1 MREVRRFIQR
11 IRSDIC
17 RYRIRLYLYD
27 TAKIRSIIVVTICA
41 VIACLYIYI
50 QRWTG
55 AFRRNSVYTGSHC
68 SWVLRYSRVLT
79 ACDEGDSGV

>member
-27 TAKIRSIIVVTICA
+27 TAKIRSIIAVTIGV
-41 VIACLYIYI
+41 VIACLYVWSVGQACLEETRYI
-50 QRWTG
+50 RGHTVVR
-55 AFRRNSVYTGSHC
+55 F
-68 SWVLRYSRVLT
+68 
-79 ACDEGDSGV
+79 

>member
-11 IRSDIC
+11 VRSDIY
-17 RYRIRLYLYD
+17 RYRIRLCLYD
-27 TAKIRSIIVVTICA
+27 TAKIRSIIVVTICV

-55 AFRRNSVYTGSHC
+55 AFRRNSVYTWSHC
-68 SWVLRYSRVLT
+68 SWVLRYSRVLM

>member
-41 VIACLYIYI
+41 VIACLYIY
-50 QRWTG
+50 
-55 AFRRNSVYTGSHC
+55 SVGHAS
-68 SWVLRYSRVLT
+68 LEKIRYIR
-79 ACDEGDSGV
+79 GVTVVGF

>member
-11 IRSDIC
+11 VRSDIC

-41 VIACLYIYI
+41 VIACLYVWSVGQARLEEIRYI
-50 QRWTG
+50 R
-55 AFRRNSVYTGSHC
+55 
-68 SWVLRYSRVLT
+68 
-79 ACDEGDSGV
+79 GVTVAGF

>member
-17 RYRIRLYLYD
+17 RYRIHLYLYD

-41 VIACLYIYI
+41 VIACLYIY
-50 QRWTG
+50 
-55 AFRRNSVYTGSHC
+55 SVGQAR
-68 SWVLRYSRVLT
+68 LEEIRYIRGHTV
-79 ACDEGDSGV
+79 VRF

>member
-27 TAKIRSIIVVTICA
+27 TAKIRSIIVVTIGV
-41 VIACLYIYI
+41 VIACLYVWSVGQACLEETRYI
-50 QRWTG
+50 RGHTVVR
-55 AFRRNSVYTGSHC
+55 F
-68 SWVLRYSRVLT
+68 
-79 ACDEGDSGV
+79 

>member
-11 IRSDIC
+11 VRSDIY

-41 VIACLYIYI
+41 VIACLYIY
-50 QRWTG
+50 
-55 AFRRNSVYTGSHC
+55 SVVQARLEEIRYT
-68 SWVLRYSRVLT
+68 R
-79 ACDEGDSGV
+79 GVTVVRF

>member
-41 VIACLYIYI
+41 VIACLYV
-50 QRWTG
+50 W
-55 AFRRNSVYTGSHC
+55 SVGQARL
-68 SWVLRYSRVLT
+68 V
-79 ACDEGDSGV
+79 